1 MKCCLVIG
9 GTGFIGSFVINILL
23 RESRRVVVIGRN
35 EKPTRQL
42 PDSVKYIAGDF
53 GDRYFLKGVLQDVN
67 EIIDLAYTTVPQTS
81 YDNPVNDILEN
92 LPNTVNLLETAS
104 RLSLDKLVLISSG
117 GVIYGPVDKTPI
129 GEDQATNP
137 ISPYGIT
144 KLAIE
149 KYAQMFHITHG
160 LPVLCARPGNA
171 YGETQKPFIGQGFIA
186 TAIASIL
193 KGMEL
198 NLYGET
204 GTVRDYIYVKDV
216 AEGIVAALL
225 QGQPGN
231 VYNIGSGE
239 GRSNKDVLNALKPLA
254 KADGFEIK
262 LKTLPLRKFDVPVN
276 ILDSSKLNHLTGWTP
291 LTPFR
296 EGLKKT
302 WNWFQNYSR

>member
-104 RLSLDKLVLISSG
+104 RLSLDKVVLISSG

-204 GTVRDYIYVKDV
+204 GTVRDYIYVNDV

-262 LKTLPLRKFDVPVN
+262 LKNLPLRKFDVPVN

>member
-104 RLSLDKLVLISSG
+104 RLSLDKVVLISSG